1 MAQTYTLTL
10 VDYNG
15 ETSRMSVN
23 IGVVTA
29 ATLPSRLSQAAD
41 LRAAISGLIVGNQRS
56 DTMTAFKTNISN
68 NLPFNPVAQVESK
81 WLVTYAD
88 DTEFFDL
95 AESIPNEG
103 YGKTFNVE
111 IATADLLLLEDNSEF
126 LDLGGVEAVAFI
138 TAFENMARSPYGGQP
153 VVTSIQAVGRT
164 R

>member
-1 MAQTYTLTL
+1 MPQTYNLTI
-10 VDYNG
+10 VDYNA
-15 ETSRMSVN
+15 ETSRMGIN

-29 ATLPSRLSQAAD
+29 ATIASRLSQAAD
-41 LRAAISGLIVGNQRS
+41 LRAAIANLIIGNQKA

-68 NLPFNPVAQVESK
+68 NLPTDPSAQVERK

-103 YGKTFNVE
+103 FGKTFNVE
-111 IATADLLLLEDNSEF
+111 IATADATLLEDNSEF
-126 LDLGGVEAVAFI
+126 LDLGSPEAVAFI
-138 TAFENMARSPYGGQP
+138 SAFENMARSPYGGQP
-153 VVTSIQAVGRT
+153 VVLSIELVGRT